1 MISCRRYIFKV
12 SRVNRL
18 RERTNNCVLVDD
30 TVHSRVVPAPSAE
43 LLFSVTN
50 PLVVGISVKVP
61 ALNIRH

>member
-1 MISCRRYIFKV
+1 M
-12 SRVNRL
+12 
-18 RERTNNCVLVDD
+18 LVDD

-43 LLFSVTN
+43 LLFSVTK